1 MPKLIAL
8 VTVALFVDGVR
19 QEFPP
24 GAELPEMPAHD
35 VQELK
40 RMHAVEDVTETAAA
54 DKATAKAE
62 ARAGADFE
70 RERKAIQEAFAST
83 QPAAPADTARPAKK
97 R

>member
-1 MPKLIAL
+1 MSKLIAL
-8 VTVALFVDGVR
+8 VTVALFVDDKR

-24 GAELPEMPAHD
+24 GAELPDMPAHD

-54 DKATAKAE
+54 DKATAKAG

-70 RERKAIQEAFAST
+70 RERKAIQQAMAST
-83 QPAAPADTARPAKK
+83 QPDAPAGTAQAAKK